1 MVISREK
8 RNNSMRLSTSESRAR
23 CRDGKGRLCA
33 TNDAHLTCR
42 DALQLRTSRVVAWRI
57 VGGGHRATGR
67 WVETILKK
75 GEVVATNQM
84 TDDARGH
91 MTSHH
96 GLIRR
101 YMTATLTVVSCGKG
115 GVVSYMHLSFGTSH
129 TTCWA
134 SDVAPKGLST
144 VQSTCQCYIACPA
157 CHMSCV
163 KGCYCPVSFANMY
176 TLALLA

>member
-1 MVISREK
+1 
-8 RNNSMRLSTSESRAR
+8 MRLSKRHQNHEPVTA
-23 CRDGKGRLCA
+23 KGA
-33 TNDAHLTCR
+33 FAPQSDAHLTCR
-42 DALQLRTSRVVAWRI
+42 DALQLHTSRVVAWRI
-57 VGGGHRATGR
+57 VGGGRRATGR

-101 YMTATLTVVSCGKG
+101 YMTATLTVGSCGIG
-115 GVVSYMHLSFGTSH
+115 GVVSYMYLSFGTSH
-129 TTCWA
+129 RTCWA

-144 VQSTCQCYIACPA
+144 VQSTCQCYISCPA
-157 CHMSCV
+157 YHMSCV
-163 KGCYCPVSFANMY
+163 KGWHCPVSFANMH